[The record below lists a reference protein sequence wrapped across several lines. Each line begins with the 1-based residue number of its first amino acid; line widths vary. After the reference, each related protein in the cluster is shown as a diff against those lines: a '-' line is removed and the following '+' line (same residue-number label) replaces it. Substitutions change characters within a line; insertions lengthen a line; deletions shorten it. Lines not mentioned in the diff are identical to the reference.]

1 MVNIKKE
8 HIQQEDKVIKITGFQ
23 KAMTKTMTLANQIP
37 SFLYSD
43 EYNVDK
49 LVNLRKELNK
59 TSKVKLTYMPF
70 IIKAVSLSLREYP
83 ILNSHVNPLH
93 GEDGFIYEYTMK
105 KDHNIAV
112 AIDSPDGLIVPNI
125 KSVQNKNVI
134 EIQKEINNLREKV
147 EAKKLSSDD
156 LYNGTFTIS
165 NIGNIG
171 GKVLNPVI
179 LPPQACIIGIS
190 KILDAIKM
198 VPKDAETDGSIV
210 FHLVENKDVSIIFHK
225 SMNMCI
231 SADHRIIDGA
241 TVARFSELFRS
252 YIESPLKILI
262 EK

>member
-1 MVNIKKE
+1 MEGVKKDQ
-8 HIQQEDKVIKITGFQ
+8 IQKEDKVIKITGFQ

-49 LVNLRKELNK
+49 LVNLRKEINK
-59 TSKVKLTYMPF
+59 TSKIKLTYMPF
-70 IIKAVSLSLREYP
+70 IIKAVSLSLQQFP
-83 ILNSHVNPLH
+83 ILNSHVNPLL
-93 GEDGFIYEYTMK
+93 GEDGFIYEYTVK

-112 AIDSPDGLIVPNI
+112 AIDSADGLIVPNI
-125 KSVQNKNVI
+125 KSVQNKDI
-134 EIQKEINNLREKV
+134 IDIQKDLYNLREKV

-190 KILDAIKM
+190 KILDALKL
-198 VPKDAETDGSIV
+198 VTKDADTEGSIL
-210 FHLVENKDVSIIFHK
+210 FHLVENKDVSVIFHK

-241 TVARFSELFRS
+241 TVARFSEVFRS
-252 YIESPLKILI
+252 YIENPLKILV

>member
-1 MVNIKKE
+1 MN
-8 HIQQEDKVIKITGFQ
+8 EDKVIKIQGFQ

-37 SFLYSD
+37 SFLYAD
-43 EYNVDK
+43 EYDVDK
-49 LVNLRKELNK
+49 LVQMRKELNK
-59 TSKVKLTYMPF
+59 NSGGLKVSYMPF
-70 IIKAVSLSLREYP
+70 IIKAVSLSLHKFP
-83 ILNSHVNPLH
+83 ILNSHVNPIH
-93 GEDGFIYEYTMK
+93 GEDGFIYEYIQK

-112 AIDSPDGLIVPNI
+112 AIDSQDGLIVPNI
-125 KSVQNKNVI
+125 KSVQNKNVL
-134 EIQKEINNLREKV
+134 EIQKELYNLREKV
-147 EAKKLSSDD
+147 DAKRLSSDD

-198 VPKDAETDGSIV
+198 IPRDEDREGSIV
-210 FHLVENKDVSIIFHK
+210 FHLVERKDVSVVFHK

-241 TVARFSELFRS
+241 TVARFSEVFRS
-252 YIESPLKILI
+252 YIENPLKILI